1 MPIPV
6 CGYVTCLVGRFPIDS
21 KAWSCLRNS
30 YNSLFK
36 YTKCLQVQTAE
47 TADVYTLAQDPLWP
61 ATIERNVNAV
71 RTGLDIMRRNIH
83 VDDGLQIDLENDIQI
98 GEMTTGGDVKKIL

>member
-1 MPIPV
+1 M
-6 CGYVTCLVGRFPIDS
+6 
-21 KAWSCLRNS
+21 
-30 YNSLFK
+30 
-36 YTKCLQVQTAE
+36 AE
-47 TADVYTLAQDPLWP
+47 IADVYTLAQDLLWP

-83 VDDGLQIDLENDIQI
+83 VDDGLQIDLENDIQR